1 MTDTFRNELRK
12 WLEVKGISRETLA
25 REAGYNVVYINGLLT
40 SRAISEKAERN
51 LRAAMKRIEEA
62 PDEDLSSIV
71 VKLPVETAEKIR
83 LAAEKLKMDIDE
95 FVAMVLGEKE

>member
-1 MTDTFRNELRK
+1 MTDTFRDELRK

-25 REAGYNVVYINGLLT
+25 REAGYNVGYLAALLSVT
-40 SRAISEKAERN
+40 PISEKAER
-51 LRAAMKRIEEA
+51 
-62 PDEDLSSIV
+62 
-71 VKLPVETAEKIR
+71 KIR